1 MENMPKLVAQKFY
14 CFKCNKAVVSLYYHL
29 KQDHNITVDKYLEWI
44 YICFDQQVKRNNNDY

>member
-1 MENMPKLVAQKFY
+1 MPKLVAQKFY